1 MGLFGSILGGVTS
14 LLGGNSASKAASK
27 AADAQVKAA
36 QLGVDESRRQF
47 DATRASLNPW
57 IQTGTSALGGLA
69 DLLGISTPATAGA
82 PGQADYAAYVQA
94 NPDLIADY
102 QNNYAGKMSL
112 DEYGRYHYGK
122 FGQTEGRNL
131 PTAGGTAGT
140 PAHGGPGAQQAAID
154 ALEASP
160 MYQSLYRNGE
170 EAVLA
175 NASATGGLRG
185 GNTQRSLYNLGA
197 DTLAQVIQQQI
208 ANLGGIAGQGQSAA
222 AGLGGLGAQNSSQ
235 IAGLLGQQGSAQA
248 SGSLAKGGISASSF
262 AGLANALRGLN
273 LGGGFRGTGYSQA
286 SLDAGQIF

>member
-1 MGLFGSILGGVTS
+1 MGLFGSIASILGAGS
-14 LLGGNSASKAASK
+14 QKKASRKAQAAQEAAYSKAI
-27 AADAQVKAA
+27 DQT
-36 QLGVDESRRQF
+36 GRQF
-47 DATRASLNPW
+47 DVTEARLDPF
-57 IQTGTSALGGLA
+57 IQVGTGAIGGLA

-208 ANLGGIAGQGQSAA
+208 ANLGGIAGQGLGAA
-222 AGLGGLGAQNSSQ
+222 TSLGGLAGGNSAALASLFTGKGDATASGLLSRGGLTASQFGMAGGALDS
-235 IAGLLGQQGSAQA
+235 IAGAV
-248 SGSLAKGGISASSF
+248 KGGG
-262 AGLANALRGLN
+262 GLKSIVGKL
-273 LGGGFRGTGYSQA
+273 F
-286 SLDAGQIF
+286 